1 MCEKESG
8 VWYLHKIINNNNKMV
23 CGIPINNLNDREN
36 NLQPQHKL
44 LVLLW
49 LTLFIF
55 HDGKVYEA
63 PKTVKK

>member
-1 MCEKESG
+1 MSFHGMDGKFQ
-8 VWYLHKIINNNNKMV
+8 
-23 CGIPINNLNDREN
+23 NL
-36 NLQPQHKL
+36 LMS
-44 LVLLW
+44 V